1 MTDQQN
7 SSIQLKVFTSPAQ
20 RIGATDRTFSP
31 VTSTLIYGER
41 NAVLVDAQFFEDDVD
56 ALGDMVEKT
65 DKKLTD
71 IFITHGHSDHYFG
84 SSRLAAQFPGARIVA
99 TPSVVKYI
107 SSHHDNEKKTFLA
120 LFGED
125 VVLPTSF
132 PSPLDDEFVL
142 LEGHKLRVIEV
153 GQGDIAPTAVLH
165 VPALDAVVTGD
176 VTYNE
181 IHQMLGLGGPAEWE
195 KWIASI
201 DAIERLRPRF
211 VVAGHKKPEARDDD
225 VTKILDGTRA
235 YIRDFTMV
243 AGSKGSAQE
252 IVETM
257 QARYPNHGNLTTL
270 AYSAR
275 ETIKRRS

>member
-1 MTDQQN
+1 
-7 SSIQLKVFTSPAQ
+7 
-20 RIGATDRTFSP
+20 
-31 VTSTLIYGER
+31 
-41 NAVLVDAQFFEDDVD
+41 
-56 ALGDMVEKT
+56 MVEKT

-84 SSRLAAQFPGARIVA
+84 SSRLAARFPGARIVA
-99 TPSVVKYI
+99 TPSVVNYI

-181 IHQMLGLGGPAEWE
+181 IPQMLGLGGPAEWE